1 LSRVIKLIVTI
12 RAVIVAGLNRDFS
25 KATDQFRMANL
36 PIPAPLSEID
46 YEQIEGAVME
56 TARGRW
62 FLAEYARRNRNADTT
77 MLLKALDRI
86 EASIGGKR
94 SVEPVD
100 RIRFDLIEM
109 SKAISRTKAEIA
121 SIKPDADHHGK
132 FGEASEELDS
142 VVQATEIATSDILAC
157 AERIQEMAWTLREQG
172 VESEVCD
179 LLDANATEVYTACSF
194 QDITGQRTRKVIQ
207 VLRYLEDRINAMIS
221 IWGLDGAMAAEAAE
235 ARAVDGDKALL
246 NGPAKPGHGMD
257 QADVDMVMGPA
268 AATEARQPR
277 AVPVRAMPAREAYQ
291 AAPPLQPAD
300 EIAAPEEVHDGEI
313 EQPAPRP
320 QTRYPD
326 AVTVEASAGDTAV
339 IEEPRVE
346 ARPSEAPIVEAPRV
360 EVKAAAV
367 QAVQQD
373 AQENV
378 VVEPWAPRATGP
390 LNDSLGPVMAL
401 SADERIA
408 LFT

>member
-1 LSRVIKLIVTI
+1 
-12 RAVIVAGLNRDFS
+12 
-25 KATDQFRMANL
+25 MANL

-86 EASIGGKR
+86 EASIGAKP

-109 SKAISRTKAEIA
+109 SKAIARTKTEIA

-142 VVQATEIATSDILAC
+142 VVQATETATSDILAC
-157 AERIQEMAWTLREQG
+157 AERIQEIAWTLREQG
-172 VESEVCD
+172 VEGEVCD

-235 ARAVDGDKALL
+235 ARSVDEDKALL

-268 AATEARQPR
+268 AAAEVRPAPR
-277 AVPVRAMPAREAYQ
+277 RAEPAHQAYQ
-291 AAPPLQPAD
+291 PAPPLQPAD
-300 EIAAPEEVHDGEI
+300 DIVAAPVTVHVGEI
-313 EQPAPRP
+313 EHPAPRV

-326 AVTVEASAGDTAV
+326 AVTIEASADDTAV
-339 IEEPRVE
+339 IEAPRVE
-346 ARPSEAPIVEAPRV
+346 AAPVEVPRV
-360 EVKAAAV
+360 EPPRVEMKAAAV
-367 QAVQQD
+367 QAVQED
-373 AQENV
+373 AV
-378 VVEPWAPRATGP
+378 VQPWTAPRATAP
-390 LNDSLGPVMAL
+390 QSDSLAPVMAL

>member
-1 LSRVIKLIVTI
+1 
-12 RAVIVAGLNRDFS
+12 
-25 KATDQFRMANL
+25 MANL
-36 PIPAPLSEID
+36 PVPAPLSEAD
-46 YEQIEGAVME
+46 YEAIEGAVME

-86 EASIGGKR
+86 EGAMRGQR

-109 SKAISRTKAEIA
+109 SKAIARTKTEIA

-142 VVQATEIATSDILAC
+142 VVQATETATSDILAC

-179 LLDANATEVYTACSF
+179 LLDANATAVYTACSF
-194 QDITGQRTRKVIQ
+194 QDLTGQRTRKVIQ
-207 VLRYLEDRINAMIS
+207 VLRYLEERINAMIG

-235 ARAVDGDKALL
+235 RRTVDGDKALL
-246 NGPAKPGHGMD
+246 NGPAKPGYGLD

-268 AATEARQPR
+268 AA
-277 AVPVRAMPAREAYQ
+277 REHD
-291 AAPPLQPAD
+291 APPLQPAD
-300 EIAAPEEVHDGEI
+300 DHV
-313 EQPAPRP
+313 
-320 QTRYPD
+320 
-326 AVTVEASAGDTAV
+326 
-339 IEEPRVE
+339 
-346 ARPSEAPIVEAPRV
+346 
-360 EVKAAAV
+360 
-367 QAVQQD
+367 
-373 AQENV
+373 V
-378 VVEPWAPRATGP
+378 VVEEVEDTVDAARLSVAATDADVIDVEIESPPAPAAAPVAAPVMQAAVAAAPVEPPPAMRAASDP
-390 LNDSLGPVMAL
+390 LAPIMAL
-401 SADERIA
+401 SAEEKIA

>member
-1 LSRVIKLIVTI
+1 
-12 RAVIVAGLNRDFS
+12 
-25 KATDQFRMANL
+25 MANL
-36 PIPAPLSEID
+36 PIPAPLSEVD

-142 VVQATEIATSDILAC
+142 VVQATENATSDILAC

-235 ARAVDGDKALL
+235 ARAVDEDKALL
-246 NGPAKPGHGMD
+246 NGPAKPGHGLD

-268 AATEARQPR
+268 AASEVRQAPPR
-277 AVPVRAMPAREAYQ
+277 AAPVLRAMPAREAYQ

-300 EIAAPEEVHDGEI
+300 DIVAAPETVHDGEI
-313 EQPAPRP
+313 EHPAPRT

-326 AVTVEASAGDTAV
+326 AVTIEASGDTAV

-346 ARPSEAPIVEAPRV
+346 ARPIEAPIGEATAV
-360 EVKAAAV
+360 AV

-378 VVEPWAPRATGP
+378 AVEPWAPRAAAP
-390 LNDSLGPVMAL
+390 LNDSLAPMMAL